1 MNGTNL
7 FKIALRALANNKL
20 RAFLTMLGIIIGVAS
35 VITMLAIGQG
45 SKRSIQQ
52 QISEMGSN
60 MIMIHPGADRRGGV
74 RQDPSA
80 MQTLKLTD
88 YEALRDETNFLSAIS
103 PNVSSSGQ
111 LIAGNN
117 NYPSS
122 VSGVGLEYLE
132 IRQLSVET
140 GDMFTEADIQSS
152 AKVCVIGKTI
162 VDNLFP
168 DGGDPIGKIIRF
180 NKIPFRVVGVL
191 KAKGYNSMGQDQD
204 NIVLAPYTTVM
215 KRLLAV
221 TYLQGVFASALTEDM
236 TEYATDEITE
246 ILRRNHKLKASDE
259 DDFTIRTQ
267 QELSTMLNST
277 TDLMTT
283 LLACIAG
290 ISLVVGGIGIM
301 NIMYVSVTERTREI
315 GLRMSVG
322 ARGVDI
328 LSQFL
333 IEAILIS
340 ITGGLIGVVIG
351 CGASWIVKSVAH
363 WPIFIQPWS
372 VFLSFAVCTVT
383 GVFFGWYPAKKAADL
398 DPIEAI
404 RYEQKT
410 IFVFM
415 KQTLTSARRPL
426 EALIHVIGWGI
437 MFGFPFF
444 FVERENGNINWMAYV
459 RHSAVPLSFMIVFYV
474 NYFLLVPRYLFQSQ
488 NKRYITYNI
497 LLLCAIGLMLHL
509 WRSLTFDPSFVP
521 KHRSGVPPG
530 WLFFVRDMLS
540 LVFTIGLSAAIR
552 MSARWTQAEAARKE
566 AERSRSEAEL
576 KNLRNQ
582 LNPHFLLNTLNNI
595 YALIAFDTDKAQQ
608 AVQELSKLLRYVLY
622 DNQQTYVPLG
632 KETDFIRNYIELMRI
647 RLSANVQMT
656 TQIDIQPDS
665 QTLIAPLIFISLIE
679 NAFKH
684 GISPTERSFIHIHLA
699 ENDTEVICE
708 ISNSNHPKN
717 ITDKS
722 GSGIGLEQVS
732 RRLEILYPG
741 QYTWQ
746 KGISED
752 GKEYKSRLSIRVRD
766 RY

>member
-1 MNGTNL
+1 
-7 FKIALRALANNKL
+7 
-20 RAFLTMLGIIIGVAS
+20 
-35 VITMLAIGQG
+35 
-45 SKRSIQQ
+45 
-52 QISEMGSN
+52 
-60 MIMIHPGADRRGGV
+60 
-74 RQDPSA
+74 
-80 MQTLKLTD
+80 
-88 YEALRDETNFLSAIS
+88 
-103 PNVSSSGQ
+103 
-111 LIAGNN
+111 
-117 NYPSS
+117 
-122 VSGVGLEYLE
+122 
-132 IRQLSVET
+132 
-140 GDMFTEADIQSS
+140 
-152 AKVCVIGKTI
+152 
-162 VDNLFP
+162 
-168 DGGDPIGKIIRF
+168 
-180 NKIPFRVVGVL
+180 
-191 KAKGYNSMGQDQD
+191 
-204 NIVLAPYTTVM
+204 
-215 KRLLAV
+215 
-221 TYLQGVFASALTEDM
+221 
-236 TEYATDEITE
+236 
-246 ILRRNHKLKASDE
+246 
-259 DDFTIRTQ
+259 
-267 QELSTMLNST
+267 
-277 TDLMTT
+277 
-283 LLACIAG
+283 
-290 ISLVVGGIGIM
+290 
-301 NIMYVSVTERTREI
+301 
-315 GLRMSVG
+315 
-322 ARGVDI
+322 
-328 LSQFL
+328 
-333 IEAILIS
+333 
-340 ITGGLIGVVIG
+340 
-351 CGASWIVKSVAH
+351 
-363 WPIFIQPWS
+363 
-372 VFLSFAVCTVT
+372 
-383 GVFFGWYPAKKAADL
+383 
-398 DPIEAI
+398 
-404 RYEQKT
+404 
-410 IFVFM
+410 M

-509 WRSLTFDPSFVP
+509 WRSLTFDTSFVP

>member
-1 MNGTNL
+1 
-7 FKIALRALANNKL
+7 
-20 RAFLTMLGIIIGVAS
+20 
-35 VITMLAIGQG
+35 
-45 SKRSIQQ
+45 
-52 QISEMGSN
+52 
-60 MIMIHPGADRRGGV
+60 
-74 RQDPSA
+74 
-80 MQTLKLTD
+80 
-88 YEALRDETNFLSAIS
+88 
-103 PNVSSSGQ
+103 
-111 LIAGNN
+111 
-117 NYPSS
+117 
-122 VSGVGLEYLE
+122 
-132 IRQLSVET
+132 
-140 GDMFTEADIQSS
+140 
-152 AKVCVIGKTI
+152 
-162 VDNLFP
+162 
-168 DGGDPIGKIIRF
+168 
-180 NKIPFRVVGVL
+180 
-191 KAKGYNSMGQDQD
+191 
-204 NIVLAPYTTVM
+204 
-215 KRLLAV
+215 
-221 TYLQGVFASALTEDM
+221 
-236 TEYATDEITE
+236 
-246 ILRRNHKLKASDE
+246 
-259 DDFTIRTQ
+259 
-267 QELSTMLNST
+267 
-277 TDLMTT
+277 
-283 LLACIAG
+283 
-290 ISLVVGGIGIM
+290 
-301 NIMYVSVTERTREI
+301 
-315 GLRMSVG
+315 
-322 ARGVDI
+322 
-328 LSQFL
+328 
-333 IEAILIS
+333 
-340 ITGGLIGVVIG
+340 
-351 CGASWIVKSVAH
+351 
-363 WPIFIQPWS
+363 
-372 VFLSFAVCTVT
+372 
-383 GVFFGWYPAKKAADL
+383 
-398 DPIEAI
+398 
-404 RYEQKT
+404 
-410 IFVFM
+410 M

-497 LLLCAIGLMLHL
+497 LLMLHL